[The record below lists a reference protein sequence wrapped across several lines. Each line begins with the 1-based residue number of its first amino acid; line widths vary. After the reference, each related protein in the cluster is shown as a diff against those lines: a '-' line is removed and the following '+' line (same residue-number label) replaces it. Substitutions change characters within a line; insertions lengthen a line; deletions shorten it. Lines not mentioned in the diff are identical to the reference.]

1 MAATTFMHPVL
12 FLFRN
17 LVIFWYGITC
27 HGMQPHA
34 TAYDHKIFCL
44 SRSLHNILCH
54 FLLYRYILR
63 SAAFLLPVVNLY
75 VRRLKMLHSAFWC
88 KTEGI
93 CSQSSATAFREHLV
107 ARLPAYR
114 ITFPKFILKS
124 KTAGAER
131 KLFFG
136 STPTLIGL
144 VLPSRV
150 HLSMPVAYNNQ
161 CRTPFV
167 RHKYITVRLY
177 IELLLYIFFF
187 F

>member
-1 MAATTFMHPVL
+1 MACGRMQQHITTRFSVSAEL
-12 FLFRN
+12 CTTYCGVF
-17 LVIFWYGITC
+17 
-27 HGMQPHA
+27 
-34 TAYDHKIFCL
+34 
-44 SRSLHNILCH
+44 HNH
-54 FLLYRYILR
+54 HILR
-63 SAAFLLPVVNLY
+63 FTAFLLQVINY
-75 VRRLKMLHSAFWC
+75 TSKGRKC
-88 KTEGI
+88 
-93 CSQSSATAFREHLV
+93 ATAHSGAKQRVSAVSLPQQLPVNTLV